1 MALSLWW
8 WWWLRRW
15 AFGVWLIL
23 ISGAG
28 AQSRYNFN
36 PDDGEFRAIP
46 ENLLDDRKPAL
57 YTADY
62 GDCMEDSAIKITRF
76 DAAYYSDN
84 MTISF
89 NIDGYTTLV
98 NESLM
103 S

>member
-1 MALSLWW
+1 V
-8 WWWLRRW
+8 
-15 AFGVWLIL
+15 FGVWLIL

-28 AQSRYNFN
+28 AQSRINFN
-36 PDDGEFRAIP
+36 PDDGEIRASP
-46 ENLLDDRKPAL
+46 EDLLDDRKPAL

-62 GDCMEDSAIKITRF
+62 GECMEDSAIKITRF